1 MSEAN
6 PTKGS
11 YFARRKSQ
19 YEYLLLFDAFSLT
32 SSTINYRAEQG
43 EGGRGGKAV
52 QGRVNLGY
60 TSVAKTGH
68 VRGINLQV
76 EGGGR
81 VVRERFVQINSKDGR
96 ILFSRR
102 FGFNF
107 TGRLN
112 VGAKLDFLDSTF
124 IPFRYS
130 IGQFERMSFI

>member
-32 SSTINYRAEQG
+32 SSTINYRAEQ
-43 EGGRGGKAV
+43 GGRGGKAV

-81 VVRERFVQINSKDGR
+81 VVRERFVQFNSKDGR

-112 VGAKLDFLDSTF
+112 VGAKLDFLDLTF